1 MFESGNRTELPLASS
16 AGCSC
21 CTANVFS
28 QPTSSAAE
36 LTLEGLTCR
45 HCAQTVEKAVLVLE
59 GVDSVAIELVPGGLS
74 RPPETGG
81 IEARPRANE
90 SLHNWPAGSTRTPA
104 GRATPKNT
112 RLGYPLNFLRALLPA
127 NL

>member
-1 MFESGNRTELPLASS
+1 METDMFESGNRTELPLASS

-74 RPPETGG
+74 RLLMGG
-81 IEARPRANE
+81 KAAAAAVRQAVIA
-90 SLHNWPAGSTRTPA
+90 AGYVVS
-104 GRATPKNT
+104 G
-112 RLGYPLNFLRALLPA
+112 
-127 NL
+127 